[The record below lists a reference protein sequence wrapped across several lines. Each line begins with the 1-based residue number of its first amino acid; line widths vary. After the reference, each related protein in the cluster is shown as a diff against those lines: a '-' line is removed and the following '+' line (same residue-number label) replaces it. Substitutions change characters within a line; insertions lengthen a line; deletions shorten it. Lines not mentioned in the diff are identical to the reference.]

1 MNTADS
7 VSLNT
12 AALKPLRFQMLADLP
27 VRAKLLLAF
36 LAITA
41 VSASMIAFFSART
54 TSANLTETVGTTLKN
69 AATQNG
75 LAVGNALERQVAALK
90 AFSLDKALKDGVEAI
105 NAQLDREPAR
115 AQEILEKQDREW
127 IAAPAKGDVFVFSR
141 LNNPSALELKD
152 Y

>member
-7 VSLNT
+7 TSLSP

-41 VSASMIAFFSART
+41 VSASMIAFFSDRT
-54 TSANLTETVGTTLKN
+54 TSTYLTQDVGRSLKN

-75 LAVGNALERQVAALK
+75 LVVGGTIERQVSALH
-90 AFSLDKALKDGVEAI
+90 AFSVNKALKDGVEAI
-105 NAQLDREPAR
+105 NAQHDREPAR
-115 AQEILEKQDREW
+115 VQENLEKQDR
-127 IAAPAKGDVFVFSR
+127 
-141 LNNPSALELKD
+141 
-152 Y
+152 